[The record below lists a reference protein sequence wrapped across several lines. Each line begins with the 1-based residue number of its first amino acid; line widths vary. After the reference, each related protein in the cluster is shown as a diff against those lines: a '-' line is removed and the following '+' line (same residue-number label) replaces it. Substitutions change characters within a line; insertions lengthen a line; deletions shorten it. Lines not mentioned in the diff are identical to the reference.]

1 MTKRVKCFY
10 CVIFHDKT
18 QIKMSK
24 LKYSVLG
31 FLFSV
36 LCGNTLAQS
45 ELSFDKEQYQKA
57 LWMTTRFYGAQRM
70 GEGVNWLV
78 ATHEANDVSNQI
90 QFDRSKFVKGK
101 SFLKDADG
109 DYDLKGGW
117 VDCGDFVLFGQTF
130 FYSAYMLVL
139 GYNAFPEGYPDFY
152 SEDYHGY
159 IDSDD
164 YTWEG
169 RKGEPDGIP
178 DILNEVKY
186 ATDFILKAVRDN
198 RTFYYQKGDGDVDH
212 KVWCTSTVKSAL
224 PVSSGGEADG
234 PRMILKAS
242 GNVTAMAS
250 QAASAL
256 AAMARAYAKYD
267 ADYAA
272 ACIEKAK
279 VACEFVEN
287 TPKGTTKA
295 TYYPVEDRY
304 IHDMVSMY
312 VELYKTTKD
321 PEYLKKA
328 EENCSWMNNRK
339 EYNYNYSLCYD
350 HREDLA
356 AYNMASLGD
365 ESSYGEK
372 ALGVLRFYADTMYIP
387 NSGYFLNKLP
397 GKSWGSEPWGVL
409 RFPGNQAFVRALYD
423 KLTGEETLSPY
434 ISATVDY
441 MLGHNGQNF
450 SYVVGFG
457 DKFPAYS
464 HHRNLYRTDINDV
477 EKEQA
482 KLPRVDKNYKFAQ
495 LGYLVGGSRE
505 DGKYTDDI
513 NNYSGTEGG
522 IDYNAGLVGA
532 LGYINSKINPVPVDS
547 TPVET
552 VYAAVDKCVI
562 GPNPAQDHL
571 NIYFGSK
578 TADVTTI
585 EVIDVI
591 GSIRIRESA
600 SNVSRHTISLSGLDK
615 GIYLVRVISGKET
628 FTQQIIK
635 K

>member
-1 MTKRVKCFY
+1 MIR
-10 CVIFHDKT
+10 
-18 QIKMSK
+18 

-31 FLFSV
+31 FLCSIMCSSAF
-36 LCGNTLAQS
+36 AQAD
-45 ELSFDKEQYQKA
+45 LSFNNDQYQKA

-109 DYDLKGGW
+109 DYDLTGGW

-169 RKGEPDGIP
+169 KQGVPDGIP

-212 KVWCTSTVKSAL
+212 KIWCTSTVKSAL
-224 PVSSGGEADG
+224 PVNMGGESDG
-234 PRMILKAS
+234 PRMILKAT
-242 GNVTAMAS
+242 GNATAMAS

-272 ACIEKAK
+272 ACTEKAK

-287 TPKGTTKA
+287 TQKGTTRA
-295 TYYPVEDRY
+295 AYYPVEDRY

-321 PEYLKKA
+321 PEYLRKA

-365 ESSYGEK
+365 ESTFGEK
-372 ALGVLRFYADTMYIP
+372 ALNVLKFYADTMYIP

-423 KLTGEETLSPY
+423 KLTGEEKVSPY

-441 MLGHNGQNF
+441 MLGRNGQNF

-532 LGYINSKINPVPVDS
+532 LGYINSKINPVPQILS
-547 TPVET
+547 SVET
-552 VYAAVDKCVI
+552 VEKEEMVCVLS
-562 GPNPAQDHL
+562 PNPVQDRL
-571 NIYFGSK
+571 NIHFGK
-578 TADVTTI
+578 FIKEQVKV
-585 EVIDVI
+585 EVIDAI
-591 GSIRIRESA
+591 GCILFNKVV
-600 SNVSRHTISLSGLDK
+600 SNQSYCSVDCSGLSK
-615 GIYLVRVISGKET
+615 GIYLVRVTSGDES
-628 FTQQIIK
+628 FTKQVIK

>member
-1 MTKRVKCFY
+1 MIR
-10 CVIFHDKT
+10 
-18 QIKMSK
+18 

-31 FLFSV
+31 FLCSIMCSSAF
-36 LCGNTLAQS
+36 AQAD
-45 ELSFDKEQYQKA
+45 LSFSNDQYQKA

-78 ATHEANDVSNQI
+78 ATHEADNVSNQI

-109 DYDLKGGW
+109 DYDLTGGW

-139 GYNAFPEGYPDFY
+139 GYNTFPEGYPDFY

-169 RKGEPDGIP
+169 KQGVPDGIP

-212 KVWCTSTVKSAL
+212 KIWCTSTVKSAI
-224 PVSSGGEADG
+224 PVSLGGEADG
-234 PRMILKAS
+234 PRMILKAT
-242 GNVTAMAS
+242 GNATAMAS

-272 ACIEKAK
+272 ACTEKAK

-287 TPKGTTKA
+287 TQKGTTKA
-295 TYYPVEDRY
+295 AYYPVEDRY

-321 PEYLKKA
+321 PEYLRKA

-365 ESSYGEK
+365 ESVYGEK
-372 ALGVLRFYADTMYIP
+372 ALQVLKFYADTMYIP

-397 GKSWGSEPWGVL
+397 GKSWGGEPWGVL

-457 DKFPAYS
+457 DKYPAYS
-464 HHRNLYRTDINDV
+464 HHRNLYRTDINDL
-477 EKEQA
+477 EKETD
-482 KLPRVDKNYKFAQ
+482 KLPKIDNNYKFAQ

-505 DGKYTDDI
+505 NGQYKDDI

-532 LGYINSKINPVPVDS
+532 LGYINSKINPVPVDN
-547 TPVET
+547 TLVESIEKDEMDY
-552 VYAAVDKCVI
+552 VLS
-562 GPNPAQDHL
+562 PNPVQDRL
-571 NIYFGSK
+571 NIHFGK
-578 TADVTTI
+578 FIKDQVRV
-585 EVIDVI
+585 EVIDAL
-591 GSIRIRESA
+591 GCIRLSKVA
-600 SNVSRHTISLSGLDK
+600 SGQTYCGLDCGGLEK
-615 GIYLVRVISGKET
+615 GIYLVRVISGDESVTK
-628 FTQQIIK
+628 QIIK

>member
-1 MTKRVKCFY
+1 MIR
-10 CVIFHDKT
+10 
-18 QIKMSK
+18 

-31 FLFSV
+31 FLCSIMCSSAF
-36 LCGNTLAQS
+36 AQAD
-45 ELSFDKEQYQKA
+45 LSFSNDQYQKA

-78 ATHEANDVSNQI
+78 ATHEADNVSNQI

-139 GYNAFPEGYPDFY
+139 GYNTFPEGYPDFY

-169 RKGEPDGIP
+169 KQGVPDGIP

-212 KVWCTSTVKSAL
+212 KIWCTSTVKSAI
-224 PVSSGGEADG
+224 PVSLGGEADG
-234 PRMILKAS
+234 PRMILKAT
-242 GNVTAMAS
+242 GNATAMAS

-272 ACIEKAK
+272 ACTEKAK

-287 TPKGTTKA
+287 TQKGTTKA
-295 TYYPVEDRY
+295 AYYPVEDRY

-321 PEYLKKA
+321 PEYLRKA

-365 ESSYGEK
+365 ESVYGEK
-372 ALGVLRFYADTMYIP
+372 ALQVLKFYADTMYIP

-397 GKSWGSEPWGVL
+397 GKSWGGEPWGVL

-457 DKFPAYS
+457 DKYPAYS
-464 HHRNLYRTDINDV
+464 HHRNLYRTDINDL
-477 EKEQA
+477 EKETD
-482 KLPRVDKNYKFAQ
+482 KLPKIDNNYKFAQ

-505 DGKYTDDI
+505 NGQYKDDI

-532 LGYINSKINPVPVDS
+532 LGYINSKINPVPVDN
-547 TPVET
+547 TLVESIEK
-552 VYAAVDKCVI
+552 DEMDCVLS
-562 GPNPAQDHL
+562 PNPVQDRL
-571 NIYFGSK
+571 NIHFGK
-578 TADVTTI
+578 FIKDQVRV
-585 EVIDVI
+585 EVIDAL
-591 GSIRIRESA
+591 GCIRLSKVA
-600 SNVSRHTISLSGLDK
+600 SGQTYCGLDCGGLEK
-615 GIYLVRVISGKET
+615 GIYLVRVISGDESVTK
-628 FTQQIIK
+628 QIIK

>member
-1 MTKRVKCFY
+1 MIR
-10 CVIFHDKT
+10 
-18 QIKMSK
+18 

-31 FLFSV
+31 FLCSIMCSSAF
-36 LCGNTLAQS
+36 AQAD
-45 ELSFDKEQYQKA
+45 LSFNNDQYQKA

-109 DYDLKGGW
+109 DYDLTGGW

-139 GYNAFPEGYPDFY
+139 GYNAFPEGYPDYY

-169 RKGEPDGIP
+169 KHGEPDGIP

-212 KVWCTSTVKSAL
+212 KIWCTSTVKSAL
-224 PVSSGGEADG
+224 PVNMGGESDG
-234 PRMILKAS
+234 PRMILKAT
-242 GNVTAMAS
+242 GNATAMAS

-272 ACIEKAK
+272 ACTEKAK

-287 TPKGTTKA
+287 TQKGTTRA
-295 TYYPVEDRY
+295 AYYPVEDRY

-321 PEYLKKA
+321 PEYLRKA

-365 ESSYGEK
+365 ESTFGEK
-372 ALGVLRFYADTMYIP
+372 ALNVLKFYADTMYIP

-423 KLTGEETLSPY
+423 KLTGEEKVSPY

-482 KLPRVDKNYKFAQ
+482 KLPKVDKNYKFAQ

-532 LGYINSKINPVPVDS
+532 LGYINSKINPVPQILS
-547 TPVET
+547 SVET
-552 VYAAVDKCVI
+552 VEKEEMVCVLS
-562 GPNPAQDHL
+562 PNPVQDRL
-571 NIYFGSK
+571 NIHFGK
-578 TADVTTI
+578 FIKEQVKV
-585 EVIDVI
+585 EVIDAI
-591 GSIRIRESA
+591 GCILFNKVV
-600 SNVSRHTISLSGLDK
+600 SNQSYCSVDCSGLSK
-615 GIYLVRVISGKET
+615 GIYLVRVTSGDES
-628 FTQQIIK
+628 FTKQVIK

>member
-1 MTKRVKCFY
+1 
-10 CVIFHDKT
+10 
-18 QIKMSK
+18 MSK

-31 FLFSV
+31 FLCSIM
-36 LCGNTLAQS
+36 CSSAYAQVD
-45 ELSFDKEQYQKA
+45 LSFSNEQYQKA

-78 ATHEANDVSNQI
+78 ATHEANDVSNEI

-109 DYDLKGGW
+109 DYDLTGGW

-159 IDSDD
+159 IDADD

-169 RKGEPDGIP
+169 KQGVPDGIP

-224 PVSSGGEADG
+224 PVNMGGEADG
-234 PRMILKAS
+234 PRMILKAT
-242 GNVTAMAS
+242 GNATAMAS

-267 ADYAA
+267 AEYAE

-287 TPKGTTKA
+287 TQKGTTQA
-295 TYYPVEDRY
+295 AYYPVENRY

-321 PEYLKKA
+321 PEYLRKA

-339 EYNYNYSLCYD
+339 EYKYDYSLCYD

-365 ESSYGEK
+365 ESVYGEK
-372 ALGVLRFYADTMYIP
+372 ALGILKYYADTMYIP

-397 GKSWGSEPWGVL
+397 GLDWWGNEPWGVL

-457 DKFPAYS
+457 DKYPAYA
-464 HHRNLYRTDINDV
+464 HHRNLFRTDINDL

-482 KLPRVDKNYKFAQ
+482 KLPRVDKNYKFAEI
-495 LGYLVGGSRE
+495 GYLVGGSRE
-505 DGKYTDDI
+505 NGQYKDDV
-513 NNYSGTEGG
+513 NNYTGTEGG
-522 IDYNAGLVGA
+522 IDYNAGLVCA
-532 LGYINSKINPVPVDS
+532 LGYINSKINPVPQ
-547 TPVET
+547 VET
-552 VYAAVDKCVI
+552 SVEAFEREEINCVLS
-562 GPNPAQDHL
+562 PNPVQDRL
-571 NIYFGSK
+571 NVHFGK
-578 TADVTTI
+578 LLNEQVTV
-585 EVIDVI
+585 EVIDAL
-591 GSIRIRESA
+591 GCIRLSKA
-600 SNVSRHTISLSGLDK
+600 VSGQTYCGLDCGGLEK
-615 GIYLVRVISGKET
+615 GIYIVRVVAGEESFVKQ
-628 FTQQIIK
+628 FIK

>member
-1 MTKRVKCFY
+1 MIR
-10 CVIFHDKT
+10 
-18 QIKMSK
+18 

-31 FLFSV
+31 FLCSIMCSSAF
-36 LCGNTLAQS
+36 AQAD
-45 ELSFDKEQYQKA
+45 LSFSNDQYQKA

-109 DYDLKGGW
+109 DYDLTGGW

-169 RKGEPDGIP
+169 KQGVPDGIP

-212 KVWCTSTVKSAL
+212 KIWCTSTVKSAL
-224 PVSSGGEADG
+224 PVNMGGESDG
-234 PRMILKAS
+234 PRMILKAT
-242 GNVTAMAS
+242 GNATAMAS

-272 ACIEKAK
+272 ACTEKAK

-287 TPKGTTKA
+287 TQKGTTRA

-321 PEYLKKA
+321 PEYLRKA

-356 AYNMASLGD
+356 AYNMASLGE
-365 ESSYGEK
+365 ESVYGEK
-372 ALGVLRFYADTMYIP
+372 ALNVLKFYADTMYIP

-423 KLTGEETLSPY
+423 KLTGEEKVSPY

-441 MLGHNGQNF
+441 MLGRNGQNF

-482 KLPRVDKNYKFAQ
+482 KLPKVDKNYKFAQ

-532 LGYINSKINPVPVDS
+532 LGYINSKINPVPQILS
-547 TPVET
+547 SVET
-552 VYAAVDKCVI
+552 VEKEEMVCVLS
-562 GPNPAQDHL
+562 PNPVQDRL
-571 NIYFGSK
+571 NIHFGK
-578 TADVTTI
+578 FIKEQVKV
-585 EVIDVI
+585 EVIDAI
-591 GSIRIRESA
+591 GCILFNKVV
-600 SNVSRHTISLSGLDK
+600 SNQSYCSVDCSGLSK
-615 GIYLVRVISGKET
+615 GIYLVRVTSGDES
-628 FTQQIIK
+628 FTKQVIK

>member
-1 MTKRVKCFY
+1 
-10 CVIFHDKT
+10 
-18 QIKMSK
+18 MSK

-31 FLFSV
+31 FLCSIM
-36 LCGNTLAQS
+36 CSSAYAQVD
-45 ELSFDKEQYQKA
+45 LSFSNEQYQKA

-78 ATHEANDVSNQI
+78 ATHEANDVSNEI

-109 DYDLKGGW
+109 DYDLTGGW

-159 IDSDD
+159 IDADD

-169 RKGEPDGIP
+169 KKGVPDGIP

-224 PVSSGGEADG
+224 PVNMGGEADG
-234 PRMILKAS
+234 PRMILKAT
-242 GNVTAMAS
+242 GNATAMAS

-256 AAMARAYAKYD
+256 AAMARAYARYD

-272 ACIEKAK
+272 ACTEKAK

-287 TPKGTTKA
+287 TQKGTTKA
-295 TYYPVEDRY
+295 SYYPVEDRY
-304 IHDMVSMY
+304 VHDMVSMY

-321 PEYLKKA
+321 PEYLRKA
-328 EENCSWMNNRK
+328 EENCSWMDSRK
-339 EYNYNYSLCYD
+339 AYNYNYSLCYD

-356 AYNMASLGD
+356 AYNVASLGS
-365 ESSYGEK
+365 ESVYGEK
-372 ALGVLRFYADTMYIP
+372 ALGVLKFYADTMYIP
-387 NSGYFLNKLP
+387 SSGYFLNKLP

-409 RFPGNQAFVRALYD
+409 RFPCNQAFVRALYD

-457 DKFPAYS
+457 DKYPAYA
-464 HHRNLYRTDINDV
+464 HHRNLFRTDINDL
-477 EKEQA
+477 KNEQA

-495 LGYLVGGSRE
+495 IGYLVGGSRE
-505 DGKYTDDI
+505 NGQYNDDV

-532 LGYINSKINPVPVDS
+532 LGYINAKLNPIPQEETSVETFEREEISCVLSPNPV
-547 TPVET
+547 
-552 VYAAVDKCVI
+552 
-562 GPNPAQDHL
+562 QDRL
-571 NIYFGSK
+571 NVHFGK
-578 TADVTTI
+578 LLNEQVKV
-585 EVIDVI
+585 EVIDALGCVRL
-591 GSIRIRESA
+591 SKV
-600 SNVSRHTISLSGLDK
+600 VSGQSYCGLDCGGLEK
-615 GIYLVRVISGKET
+615 GIYIVRVIAGSET
-628 FTQQIIK
+628 FTNQFIK

>member
-1 MTKRVKCFY
+1 
-10 CVIFHDKT
+10 
-18 QIKMSK
+18 
-24 LKYSVLG
+24 
-31 FLFSV
+31 
-36 LCGNTLAQS
+36 
-45 ELSFDKEQYQKA
+45 
-57 LWMTTRFYGAQRM
+57 M

-78 ATHEANDVSNQI
+78 ATHEANNVSNQI

-169 RKGEPDGIP
+169 KQGVPDGIP

-224 PVSSGGEADG
+224 PVSMGGEADG
-234 PRMILKAS
+234 PRMILKAT
-242 GNVTAMAS
+242 GNATAMAS

-272 ACIEKAK
+272 ACTEKAK

-287 TPKGTTKA
+287 TQKGTTKA
-295 TYYPVEDRY
+295 AYYPVEDRY

-321 PEYLKKA
+321 PEYLRKA
-328 EENCSWMNNRK
+328 EENCSWMNKRK

-365 ESSYGEK
+365 ESVYGEK
-372 ALGVLRFYADTMYIP
+372 ALQVLKFYADTMYIP

-397 GKSWGSEPWGVL
+397 GKSWGGEPWGVL

-457 DKFPAYS
+457 DKYPAYS
-464 HHRNLYRTDINDV
+464 HHRNLYRTDINDL
-477 EKEQA
+477 EKETD
-482 KLPRVDKNYKFAQ
+482 KLPKIDNNYKFAQ

-505 DGKYTDDI
+505 NGQYKDDI

-532 LGYINSKINPVPVDS
+532 LGYINSKINPVPVDN
-547 TPVET
+547 TLVESIEK
-552 VYAAVDKCVI
+552 DEMDCVLS
-562 GPNPAQDHL
+562 PNPVQDRM
-571 NIYFGSK
+571 NIHFGKFVKDQVKVEIIDAIGCIRLSK
-578 TADVTTI
+578 VVSDKSYCS
-585 EVIDVI
+585 IDCSKL
-591 GSIRIRESA
+591 G
-600 SNVSRHTISLSGLDK
+600 K
-615 GIYLVRVISGKET
+615 GIYLVRVTSGDES
-628 FTQQIIK
+628 FTKQIIK

>member
-1 MTKRVKCFY
+1 MV
-10 CVIFHDKT
+10 
-18 QIKMSK
+18 K

-31 FLFSV
+31 SLVSV
-36 LCGNTLAQS
+36 FCCNTFAQN
-45 ELSFDKEQYQKA
+45 EPAFDKEQYQKA

-78 ATHEANDVSNQI
+78 ETHEANNVSANI
-90 QFDRSKFVKGK
+90 NFDRSKFVQGK
-101 SFLKDADG
+101 SFLKDYDG
-109 DYDLKGGW
+109 DYDLRGGW
-117 VDCGDFVLFGQTF
+117 ADCGDFVLFGQTF

-159 IDSDD
+159 VNSDD

-169 RKGEPDGIP
+169 KQGVPDGIP

-224 PVSSGGEADG
+224 PKSLGGEADG
-234 PRMILKAS
+234 SRMILKAT
-242 GNVTAMAS
+242 GNATAMAS

-287 TPKGTTKA
+287 TQKGTTKA
-295 TYYPVEDRY
+295 AYYPVEDRY

-328 EENCSWMNNRK
+328 EENCSWMDNEK
-339 EYNYNYSLCYD
+339 SYNYNYSLCYD

-365 ESSYGEK
+365 ESSYGGK
-372 ALGVLRFYADTMYIP
+372 ALDVLKFYATTMYIP

-397 GKSWGSEPWGVL
+397 GKSWGGEPWGVL
-409 RFPGNQAFVRALYD
+409 RFPCNQAFVRALYD
-423 KLTGEETLSPY
+423 KLTGEETISPY
-434 ISATVDY
+434 ITTTIDY
-441 MLGHNGQNF
+441 MMGHNGKNF
-450 SYVVGFG
+450 SYIVGFG
-457 DKFPAYS
+457 DKYPAYA
-464 HHRNLYRTDINDV
+464 HHRNLYRTDINDL
-477 EKEQA
+477 EKETD
-482 KLPRVDKNYKFAQ
+482 KLPKIDNNYKFAQ
-495 LGYLVGGSRE
+495 LGYLVGGSRN
-505 DGKYTDDI
+505 DGDYNDDI

-532 LGYINSKINPVPVDS
+532 LGYINSKMNPVPETETS
-547 TPVET
+547 VET
-552 VYAAVDKCVI
+552 VTKEEMACVL
-562 GPNPAQDHL
+562 GPNPAEDHL
-571 NIYFGSK
+571 NIYFGGK
-578 TADVTTI
+578 PEGKTTI
-585 EVIDVI
+585 EVIDMM
-591 GSIRIRESA
+591 GSLCI
-600 SNVSRHTISLSGLDK
+600 SNAVSGKSIHTINLEGLNK
-615 GIYLVRVISGKET
+615 GIYLVRIISGNET
-628 FTQQIIK
+628 ITKQFIK

>member
-1 MTKRVKCFY
+1 MFKKV
-10 CVIFHDKT
+10 
-18 QIKMSK
+18 IKMIK

-31 FLFSV
+31 FLCSIMCSSAF
-36 LCGNTLAQS
+36 AQAD
-45 ELSFDKEQYQKA
+45 LSFNNDQYQKA

-109 DYDLKGGW
+109 DYDLTGGW

-169 RKGEPDGIP
+169 KQGVPDGIP

-212 KVWCTSTVKSAL
+212 KIWCTSTVKSAL
-224 PVSSGGEADG
+224 PVNMGGESDG
-234 PRMILKAS
+234 PRMILKAT
-242 GNVTAMAS
+242 GNATAMAS

-272 ACIEKAK
+272 ACTEKAK

-287 TPKGTTKA
+287 TQKGTTRA

-321 PEYLKKA
+321 PEYLRKA

-356 AYNMASLGD
+356 AYNMASLGE
-365 ESSYGEK
+365 ESVYGEK
-372 ALGVLRFYADTMYIP
+372 ALNVLKFYADTMYIP

-397 GKSWGSEPWGVL
+397 GKSWGNEPWGVL

-423 KLTGEETLSPY
+423 KLTGEEKVSPY

-441 MLGHNGQNF
+441 MLGRNGQNF

-532 LGYINSKINPVPVDS
+532 LGYINSKINPVPVDHS
-547 TPVET
+547 LVET
-552 VYAAVDKCVI
+552 IEEDVKDCVLS
-562 GPNPAQDHL
+562 PNPVQDRL
-571 NIYFGSK
+571 NIHFGK
-578 TADVTTI
+578 VIKDQVRV
-585 EVIDVI
+585 EVIDAI
-591 GSIRIRESA
+591 GCILL
-600 SNVSRHTISLSGLDK
+600 NKVVSDKSYCSLDCSGLSK
-615 GIYLVRVISGKET
+615 GIYIVRVTSGDES
-628 FTQQIIK
+628 FTKQIIK

>member
-1 MTKRVKCFY
+1 MIR
-10 CVIFHDKT
+10 
-18 QIKMSK
+18 

-31 FLFSV
+31 FLCSIMCSSAF
-36 LCGNTLAQS
+36 AQAD
-45 ELSFDKEQYQKA
+45 LSFSNDQYQKA

-78 ATHEANDVSNQI
+78 ATHEANNVSNQI

-169 RKGEPDGIP
+169 KQGVPDGIP

-224 PVSSGGEADG
+224 PVSMGGEADG
-234 PRMILKAS
+234 PRMILKAT
-242 GNVTAMAS
+242 GNATAMAS

-272 ACIEKAK
+272 ACTEKAK

-287 TPKGTTKA
+287 TQKGTTKA
-295 TYYPVEDRY
+295 AYYPVEDRY

-321 PEYLKKA
+321 PEYLRKA
-328 EENCSWMNNRK
+328 EENCSWMNKRK

-365 ESSYGEK
+365 ESVYGEK
-372 ALGVLRFYADTMYIP
+372 ALQVLKFYADTMYIP

-397 GKSWGSEPWGVL
+397 GKSWGGEPWGVL

-457 DKFPAYS
+457 DKYPAYS
-464 HHRNLYRTDINDV
+464 HHRNLYRTDINDL
-477 EKEQA
+477 EKETD
-482 KLPRVDKNYKFAQ
+482 KLPKIDNNYKFAQ

-505 DGKYTDDI
+505 NGQYKDDI

-532 LGYINSKINPVPVDS
+532 LGYINSKINPVPVDN
-547 TPVET
+547 TLVESIEK
-552 VYAAVDKCVI
+552 DEMDCVLS
-562 GPNPAQDHL
+562 PNPVQDRM
-571 NIYFGSK
+571 NIHFGKFVKDQVKVEIIDAIGCIRLSK
-578 TADVTTI
+578 VVSDKSYCS
-585 EVIDVI
+585 IDCSKL
-591 GSIRIRESA
+591 G
-600 SNVSRHTISLSGLDK
+600 K
-615 GIYLVRVISGKET
+615 GIYLVRVTSGDES
-628 FTQQIIK
+628 FTKQIIK

>member
-1 MTKRVKCFY
+1 MIR
-10 CVIFHDKT
+10 
-18 QIKMSK
+18 

-31 FLFSV
+31 FLCSIMCSSAF
-36 LCGNTLAQS
+36 AQAD
-45 ELSFDKEQYQKA
+45 LSFSNDQYQKA

-78 ATHEANDVSNQI
+78 ATHEADNVSNQI

-109 DYDLKGGW
+109 DYDLTGGW

-139 GYNAFPEGYPDFY
+139 GYNTFPEGYPDFY

-169 RKGEPDGIP
+169 KQGVPDGIP

-212 KVWCTSTVKSAL
+212 KIWCTSTVKSAI
-224 PVSSGGEADG
+224 PVSLGGEADG
-234 PRMILKAS
+234 PRMILKAT
-242 GNVTAMAS
+242 GNATAMAS

-272 ACIEKAK
+272 ACTEKAK

-287 TPKGTTKA
+287 TQKGTTKA
-295 TYYPVEDRY
+295 AYYPVEDRY

-321 PEYLKKA
+321 PEYLRKA

-365 ESSYGEK
+365 ESVYGEK
-372 ALGVLRFYADTMYIP
+372 ALQVLKFYADTMYIP

-397 GKSWGSEPWGVL
+397 GKSWGGEPWGVL

-457 DKFPAYS
+457 DKYPAYS
-464 HHRNLYRTDINDV
+464 HHRNLYRTDINDL

-482 KLPRVDKNYKFAQ
+482 KLPRVNNTYKFAQ

-505 DGKYTDDI
+505 NGQYKDDI

-532 LGYINSKINPVPVDS
+532 LGYINSKINPVPVDN
-547 TPVET
+547 TLVESIEK
-552 VYAAVDKCVI
+552 DEMDCVLS
-562 GPNPAQDHL
+562 PNPVQDRM
-571 NIYFGSK
+571 NIHFGKFVKDQVKVEIIDAIGCIRLSK
-578 TADVTTI
+578 VVSDKSYCS
-585 EVIDVI
+585 IDCSEL
-591 GSIRIRESA
+591 G
-600 SNVSRHTISLSGLDK
+600 K
-615 GIYLVRVISGKET
+615 GIYLVRVTSGDES
-628 FTQQIIK
+628 FTKQIIK

>member
-1 MTKRVKCFY
+1 M
-10 CVIFHDKT
+10 I
-18 QIKMSK
+18 K

-31 FLFSV
+31 FLCSIMCSSAF
-36 LCGNTLAQS
+36 AQAD
-45 ELSFDKEQYQKA
+45 LSFNNDQYQKA

-109 DYDLKGGW
+109 DYDLTGGW

-169 RKGEPDGIP
+169 KQGVPDGIP

-212 KVWCTSTVKSAL
+212 KIWCTSTVKSAL
-224 PVSSGGEADG
+224 PVNMGGESDG
-234 PRMILKAS
+234 PRMILKAT
-242 GNVTAMAS
+242 GNATAMAS

-272 ACIEKAK
+272 ACTEKAK

-287 TPKGTTKA
+287 TQKGTTRA

-321 PEYLKKA
+321 PEYLRKA

-356 AYNMASLGD
+356 AYNMASLGE
-365 ESSYGEK
+365 ESVYGEK
-372 ALGVLRFYADTMYIP
+372 ALNVLKFYADTMYIP

-397 GKSWGSEPWGVL
+397 GKSWGNEPWGVL

-423 KLTGEETLSPY
+423 KLTGEEKVSPY

-441 MLGHNGQNF
+441 MLGRNGQNF

-532 LGYINSKINPVPVDS
+532 LGYINSKINPVPVDHS
-547 TPVET
+547 LVET
-552 VYAAVDKCVI
+552 IEEDVKDCVLS
-562 GPNPAQDHL
+562 PNPVQDRL
-571 NIYFGSK
+571 NIHFGK
-578 TADVTTI
+578 VIKDQVRV
-585 EVIDVI
+585 EVIDAI
-591 GSIRIRESA
+591 GCILL
-600 SNVSRHTISLSGLDK
+600 NKVVSDKSYCSLDCSGLSK
-615 GIYLVRVISGKET
+615 GIYIVRVTSGDES
-628 FTQQIIK
+628 FTKQIIK

>member
-1 MTKRVKCFY
+1 MIR
-10 CVIFHDKT
+10 
-18 QIKMSK
+18 

-31 FLFSV
+31 FLCSIMCSSAF
-36 LCGNTLAQS
+36 AQAD
-45 ELSFDKEQYQKA
+45 LSFSNDQYQKA

-78 ATHEANDVSNQI
+78 ATHEANNVSNQI

-169 RKGEPDGIP
+169 GKGEPDGIP

-224 PVSSGGEADG
+224 PVSMGGEADG
-234 PRMILKAS
+234 PRMILKAT
-242 GNVTAMAS
+242 GNATAMAS

-272 ACIEKAK
+272 ACTEKAK

-287 TPKGTTKA
+287 TQKGTTKA
-295 TYYPVEDRY
+295 AYYPVEDRY

-321 PEYLKKA
+321 PEYLRKA
-328 EENCSWMNNRK
+328 EENCSWMNKRK

-365 ESSYGEK
+365 ESVYGEK
-372 ALGVLRFYADTMYIP
+372 ALQVLKFYADTMYIP

-397 GKSWGSEPWGVL
+397 GKSWGGEPWGVL

-423 KLTGEETLSPY
+423 KLTGAETLSPY

-464 HHRNLYRTDINDV
+464 HHRNLYRTDINDL
-477 EKEQA
+477 EKETD
-482 KLPRVDKNYKFAQ
+482 KLPKIDNNYKFAQ

-505 DGKYTDDI
+505 NGQYKDDI

-532 LGYINSKINPVPVDS
+532 LGYINAKINPVPVDN
-547 TPVET
+547 TLVESIEK
-552 VYAAVDKCVI
+552 DEMECVLS
-562 GPNPAQDHL
+562 PNPVQDRL
-571 NIYFGSK
+571 NIHFGK
-578 TADVTTI
+578 FIKDQVRV
-585 EVIDVI
+585 EVIDAL
-591 GSIRIRESA
+591 GCIRLSKVA
-600 SNVSRHTISLSGLDK
+600 SGQTYCGLDCGGLEK
-615 GIYLVRVISGKET
+615 GIYLVRVISGDESVTK
-628 FTQQIIK
+628 QIIK